1 MVKAFSLNCCEGFR
15 DKLKLGACRS
25 VAERAVYLATEASD
39 VSKVGNAPAHFFLI
53 NVRTF
58 DECLVDLQAP
68 DIIIA
73 ARHKILALEHRVQA
87 SYFCVFLP

>member
-39 VSKVGNAPAHFFLI
+39 VSKVGGAPAHLFIFF
-53 NVRTF
+53 
-58 DECLVDLQAP
+58 
-68 DIIIA
+68 
-73 ARHKILALEHRVQA
+73 
-87 SYFCVFLP
+87 

>member
-39 VSKVGNAPAHFFLI
+39 VSKVGGAPAHLFIFFFKSMFERLT
-53 NVRTF
+53 NV
-58 DECLVDLQAP
+58 
-68 DIIIA
+68 
-73 ARHKILALEHRVQA
+73 
-87 SYFCVFLP
+87 

>member
-25 VAERAVYLATEASD
+25 VAERAIYLATEASD
-39 VSKVGNAPAHFFLI
+39 VGKVNRAPANFFLI
-53 NVRTF
+53 DVQTL
-58 DECLVDLQAP
+58 DECLFDLQEP

-73 ARHKILALEHRVQA
+73 ARHKMLALEHRVQA
-87 SYFCVFLP
+87 SNFCMFLP